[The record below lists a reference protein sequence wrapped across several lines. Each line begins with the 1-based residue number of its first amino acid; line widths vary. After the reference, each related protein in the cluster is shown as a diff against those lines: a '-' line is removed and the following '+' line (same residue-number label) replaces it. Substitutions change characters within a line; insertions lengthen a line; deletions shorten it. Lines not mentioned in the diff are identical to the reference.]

1 MLIFLFADTRL
12 SHASV
17 CRTISLMTKQ
27 KFGGGGERL
36 TSSCF
41 MMPNYECS

>member
-1 MLIFLFADTRL
+1 MLIFLFADTRP

-17 CRTISLMTKQ
+17 FGTISFMMKQ
-27 KFGGGGERL
+27 KFGGGKRL
-36 TSSCF
+36 TSFCF

>member
-1 MLIFLFADTRL
+1 MLIFLFADTRS

-17 CRTISLMTKQ
+17 CHTISFMTKQ
-27 KFGGGGERL
+27 KFGGGKRL
-36 TSSCF
+36 TSFGF

>member
-1 MLIFLFADTRL
+1 MLIFLFADTRP
-12 SHASV
+12 SYASV
-17 CRTISLMTKQ
+17 CRTISFMTKQ
-27 KFGGGGERL
+27 KFGGGKYL

>member
-1 MLIFLFADTRL
+1 MLIFLFADTRP

-17 CRTISLMTKQ
+17 CHTISFIMKQ
-27 KFGGGGERL
+27 KFEESKRL
-36 TSSCF
+36 TSFGF

>member
-1 MLIFLFADTRL
+1 MLIFLFADTRP

-17 CRTISLMTKQ
+17 YRTISFMMKQ
-27 KFGGGGERL
+27 KFGGGSKRL
-36 TSSCF
+36 ASSCF

>member
-17 CRTISLMTKQ
+17 CRTIFLMTKQ
-27 KFGGGGERL
+27 KFGGGKRL